1 MSPKELALRD
11 VAMRRQAARW
21 DGYNS
26 IGNYHAGAY
35 ECDYVSPY
43 SKSAHNVD
51 ASTFVLLQDWSS
63 HDRLNA
69 QLIDEDA
76 RILGL
81 SPELPTN
88 KTLQRLLLQH
98 FNTELR
104 DTYATNLF
112 PFIKLGGLSAA
123 IPTSALIRAAR
134 EFAIP
139 QIEIV
144 RPALVICL
152 GISTF
157 NAVRR
162 SLALTACKNI
172 DDALDRPIQVSESTQ
187 IWCQAHTGGLGQNNR
202 NRGGVNRVADD
213 WTRMR
218 NAT

>member
-1 MSPKELALRD
+1 MSPKEIALREL
-11 VAMRRQAARW
+11 AIRRQSTRW
-21 DGYNS
+21 DGYKS
-26 IGNYHAGAY
+26 IGDYHAGAY
-35 ECDYVSPY
+35 ECEYVSPY

-51 ASTFVLLQDWSS
+51 ASVFVLLQDWSS
-63 HDRLNA
+63 HDWLSTPV
-69 QLIDEDA
+69 DEDV
-76 RILGL
+76 RIHGL
-81 SPELPTN
+81 LPKLRTN
-88 KTLQRLLLQH
+88 KTLRRLLLERFDVALQ
-98 FNTELR
+98 

-112 PFIKLGGLSAA
+112 PFIKFGGLSAV
-123 IPTSALIRAAR
+123 IPTSALVRAAK

-162 SLALTACKNI
+162 SLVLRACKNI
-172 DDALDRPIQVSESTQ
+172 DDALDCPIQLSESTQ

-213 WTRMR
+213 WKRMR

>member
-1 MSPKELALRD
+1 
-11 VAMRRQAARW
+11 MRRQSARW
-21 DGYNS
+21 DGCKR
-26 IGNYHAGAY
+26 IADYHAGAY

-51 ASTFVLLQDWSS
+51 ASIFVLLQDWSS
-63 HDRLNA
+63 HEWLIKPINEDVRL
-69 QLIDEDA
+69 
-76 RILGL
+76 LGL
-81 SPELPTN
+81 SPELRTN
-88 KTLQRLLLQH
+88 KTLRRLLLEH
-98 FNTELR
+98 FDIELH

-112 PFIKLGGLSAA
+112 PFIKLGGLSAN
-123 IPTSALIRAAR
+123 IPMSALIRAAK

-162 SLALTACKNI
+162 SLVLSACKHI
-172 DDALDRPIQVSESTQ
+172 DDALDRPIQLSESTQ

-218 NAT
+218 NAI